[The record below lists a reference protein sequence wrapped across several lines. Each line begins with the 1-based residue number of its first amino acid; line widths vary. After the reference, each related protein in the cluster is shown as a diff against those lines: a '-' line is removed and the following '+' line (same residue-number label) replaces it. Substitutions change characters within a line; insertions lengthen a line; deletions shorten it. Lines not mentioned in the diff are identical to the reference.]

1 MNKAELLRQ
10 WRRRYFFHM
19 FLCICILAVGY
30 IVGAFLHSQIVW
42 YPEDARKKLEEG
54 HPIICIMGPGDFT
67 TTGHYIVLTAVAS
80 DGSIEVHDPN
90 SQKNSDR
97 TWNLEK
103 LMAQT
108 KNLWVYEKK

>member
-1 MNKAELLRQ
+1 MKQYHSSRLLVR
-10 WRRRYFFHM
+10 
-19 FLCICILAVGY
+19 VTVVY
-30 IVGAFLHSQIVW
+30 IVGAFLCSQIVW

>member
-1 MNKAELLRQ
+1 M
-10 WRRRYFFHM
+10 WTDCTFHGV
-19 FLCICILAVGY
+19 I
-30 IVGAFLHSQIVW
+30 
-42 YPEDARKKLEEG
+42 RKKLEEG
-54 HPIICIMGPGDFT
+54 HPIICIMGLGDFS
-67 TTGHYIVLTAVAS
+67 TTGHYIVLTTVAS
-80 DGSIEVHDPN
+80 DGSIEVRDPN